1 MKKKIKIGRNDF
13 QANNFQTTFQ
23 RYKDLLMNKELKDG
37 DEQKQSLNSFKRSSY
52 NPLSKIVQGI
62 NGKTLDKTSNFLRMT
77 MPMNLFKH
85 NISNL
90 KNKIL
95 INNKNKKNY
104 SRQSILK
111 VNINSLD
118 IGSNIEG
125 KKNLKLFNS
134 NIIKRKKINNLNKIF
149 SATSRNAI
157 NFMDRNRLK
166 ATKTI
171 NLKLF
176 QKFEEE
182 SSKIKENNSKKNE
195 DQINLDSPLNT
206 NKNIKELLNK
216 EKYEDNNSI
225 NLNSLNVNE
234 SKIKQFKN
242 KGKSKTLNKTKIKYS
257 LKKLMEMNPYH
268 LVPKDVRF
276 GDLIE
281 IKKISEQLSHVN
293 GVVQSRAATS
303 QKHFF
308 RNDINFV
315 DNKISNF
322 NSKIINSVT
331 VTYSNNYSWQKGELV
346 WRILKK
352 MKTISGS
359 SSFRQACLFKGYS
372 ELWKYYSMVI
382 EKMLVNY
389 SIYKWFIT
397 KEKYMAKEV
406 FIEFIQYMDIKINE
420 NKLFPEKVF
429 LLFDTTRS
437 GKINIKIFYFIME
450 ITSNSSSELDII
462 NFLLELC
469 EDKQKINYCCILEFQ
484 EIIKSIILYDNNQK
498 NYNILHDILK
508 NEFYSKDKQEQNICI
523 PKEKLLNFLLDNEI
537 IRKLISLFRKEYK
550 NAYNI
555 YNEEVNS
562 SFNSTIRNVKKF
574 LNEQNEIACLCN
586 HEIKNYENI
595 LKSIQSKRIIM
606 QRNKN
611 YIDSFEFTN

>member
-1 MKKKIKIGRNDF
+1 MKKKIKLGRNDYIV
-13 QANNFQTTFQ
+13 NNKPNTFK
-23 RYKDLLMNKELKDG
+23 RYKDLLMNKELNVG
-37 DEQKQSLNSFKRSSY
+37 DEQKQSMNSFKRSSY
-52 NPLSKIVQGI
+52 NSLSKIIQGI
-62 NGKTLDKTSNFLRMT
+62 NGKTKDKSSNFLRMT
-77 MPMNLFKH
+77 MPMNLYKQD
-85 NISNL
+85 ISNL
-90 KNKIL
+90 KTKIL
-95 INNKNKKNY
+95 ISNNNKKSY

-111 VNINSLD
+111 VNINSID
-118 IGSNIEG
+118 V
-125 KKNLKLFNS
+125 KNNNKGTKNEKFYNS
-134 NIIKRKKINNLNKIF
+134 NIIKRKKISNLNKLF
-149 SATSRNAI
+149 SSTSRNAI

-182 SSKIKENNSKKNE
+182 TSKIKENNAKKNE
-195 DQINLDSPLNT
+195 DQINMDSPLNT
-206 NKNIKELLNK
+206 NNNIKDLLNK
-216 EKYEDNNSI
+216 EKYEDENKI
-225 NLNSLNVNE
+225 TLKSLNE
-234 SKIKQFKN
+234 SKIKLFKN
-242 KGKSKTLNKTKIKYS
+242 KRKSKTLNKIKYS

-293 GVVQSRAATS
+293 GVVQSRATTS

-308 RNDINFV
+308 KNDLNFIN
-315 DNKISNF
+315 NKISNF

-359 SSFRQACLFKGYS
+359 SAFRQACLFQGYS

-406 FIEFIQYMDIKINE
+406 FIEFIQYMEIKINE
-420 NKLFPEKVF
+420 NKLFPDKVF

-450 ITSNSSSELDII
+450 ITSNSSSEIDVI
-462 NFLLELC
+462 NFLIELC
-469 EDKQKINYCCILEFQ
+469 EDKQKSNYTNVLEMQ
-484 EIIKSIILYDNNQK
+484 EMIKSIILYDNNQK
-498 NYNILHDILK
+498 NYNILHEVLK
-508 NEFYSKDKQEQNICI
+508 NEFYSKNKSEQSTCI
-523 PKEKLLNFLLDNEI
+523 SKDQLLNFVMNNEI

-550 NAYNI
+550 NAYQL

-574 LNEQNEIACLCN
+574 LNEQNEVTRLCK
-586 HEIKNYENI
+586 HDIKNYENI

>member
-1 MKKKIKIGRNDF
+1 MKKKIKLGRNDYIV
-13 QANNFQTTFQ
+13 NNKPNTFK
-23 RYKDLLMNKELKDG
+23 RYKDLLMNKELNVG
-37 DEQKQSLNSFKRSSY
+37 DEQKQSMNSFKRSSY
-52 NPLSKIVQGI
+52 NSLSKIIQGI
-62 NGKTLDKTSNFLRMT
+62 NGKTKDKSSNFLRMT
-77 MPMNLFKH
+77 MPMNLYKQD
-85 NISNL
+85 ISNL
-90 KNKIL
+90 KTKFL
-95 INNKNKKNY
+95 ISNNNKKSY

-111 VNINSLD
+111 VNINSID
-118 IGSNIEG
+118 V
-125 KKNLKLFNS
+125 KNNNKGTKNEKFYNS
-134 NIIKRKKINNLNKIF
+134 NIIKRKKISNLNKLF
-149 SATSRNAI
+149 SSTSRNAI

-182 SSKIKENNSKKNE
+182 TSKIKENNAKKNE
-195 DQINLDSPLNT
+195 DQINMDSPLNT
-206 NKNIKELLNK
+206 NNNIKDLLNK
-216 EKYEDNNSI
+216 EKYEDENKI
-225 NLNSLNVNE
+225 TLKSLNE
-234 SKIKQFKN
+234 SKIKLFKN
-242 KGKSKTLNKTKIKYS
+242 KRKSKTLNKIKYS

-293 GVVQSRAATS
+293 GVVQSRATTS

-308 RNDINFV
+308 KNDLNFIN
-315 DNKISNF
+315 NKISNF

-359 SSFRQACLFKGYS
+359 SAFRQACLFQGYS

-406 FIEFIQYMDIKINE
+406 FIEFIQYMEIKINE
-420 NKLFPEKVF
+420 NKLFPDKVF

-450 ITSNSSSELDII
+450 ITSNSSSEIDVI
-462 NFLLELC
+462 NFLIELC
-469 EDKQKINYCCILEFQ
+469 EDKQKSNYTNVLEMQ
-484 EIIKSIILYDNNQK
+484 EMIKSIILYDNNQK
-498 NYNILHDILK
+498 NYNILHEVLK
-508 NEFYSKDKQEQNICI
+508 NEFYSKNKSEQSTCI
-523 PKEKLLNFLLDNEI
+523 SKDQLLNFVMNNEI

-550 NAYNI
+550 NAYQL

-574 LNEQNEIACLCN
+574 LNEQNEVTRLCK
-586 HEIKNYENI
+586 HDIKNYENI

>member
-1 MKKKIKIGRNDF
+1 MKKKIKLGRNDYIV
-13 QANNFQTTFQ
+13 NNKPNTFK
-23 RYKDLLMNKELKDG
+23 RYKDLLMNKELNVG
-37 DEQKQSLNSFKRSSY
+37 DEQKQSMNSFKRSSY
-52 NPLSKIVQGI
+52 NSLSKIIQGI
-62 NGKTLDKTSNFLRMT
+62 NGKTKDKSSNFLRMT
-77 MPMNLFKH
+77 MPMNLYKQD
-85 NISNL
+85 ISNL
-90 KNKIL
+90 KTKIL
-95 INNKNKKNY
+95 ISNNNKKSY

-111 VNINSLD
+111 VNINSID
-118 IGSNIEG
+118 V
-125 KKNLKLFNS
+125 KNNNKGTKNEKFYNS
-134 NIIKRKKINNLNKIF
+134 NIIKRKKISNLNKLF
-149 SATSRNAI
+149 SSTSRNAI

-182 SSKIKENNSKKNE
+182 TSKIKENNAKKNE
-195 DQINLDSPLNT
+195 DQINMDSPLNT
-206 NKNIKELLNK
+206 NNNIKDLLNK
-216 EKYEDNNSI
+216 EKYEDENKI
-225 NLNSLNVNE
+225 TLKSLNE
-234 SKIKQFKN
+234 SKIKLFKN
-242 KGKSKTLNKTKIKYS
+242 KRKSKTLNKIKYS

-293 GVVQSRAATS
+293 GVVQSRATTS

-308 RNDINFV
+308 KNDLNFMN
-315 DNKISNF
+315 NKISNF

-359 SSFRQACLFKGYS
+359 SAFRQACLFQGYS

-406 FIEFIQYMDIKINE
+406 FIEFIQYMEIKINE
-420 NKLFPEKVF
+420 NKLFPDKVF

-450 ITSNSSSELDII
+450 ITSNSSSEIDVI
-462 NFLLELC
+462 NFLIELC
-469 EDKQKINYCCILEFQ
+469 EDKQKSNYTNVLEMQ
-484 EIIKSIILYDNNQK
+484 EMIKSIILYDNNQK
-498 NYNILHDILK
+498 NYNILHEVLK
-508 NEFYSKDKQEQNICI
+508 NEFYSKDKSEQSTCI
-523 PKEKLLNFLLDNEI
+523 SKDQLLNFVMNNEI

-550 NAYNI
+550 NAYQL

-574 LNEQNEIACLCN
+574 LNEQNEVTRLCK
-586 HEIKNYENI
+586 HDIKNYENI

>member
-1 MKKKIKIGRNDF
+1 MKKKIKLGRNDYLV
-13 QANNFQTTFQ
+13 NNKPNSFK
-23 RYKDLLMNKELKDG
+23 RYKDLLINKELNVG
-37 DEQKQSLNSFKRSSY
+37 DEQKQSMNSFKRSSY
-52 NPLSKIVQGI
+52 NSLSKIIQGI
-62 NGKTLDKTSNFLRMT
+62 NGKTKDKASNFLRMT
-77 MPMNLFKH
+77 MPMNLYKQD
-85 NISNL
+85 ISNL
-90 KNKIL
+90 KTKFL
-95 INNKNKKNY
+95 ISNNNKKSY

-111 VNINSLD
+111 VNINSID
-118 IGSNIEG
+118 VKNNNKGT
-125 KKNLKLFNS
+125 KNLKFYNS
-134 NIIKRKKINNLNKIF
+134 NIIKRKKISNLNKLF
-149 SATSRNAI
+149 SSTSRNAI

-182 SSKIKENNSKKNE
+182 TSKIKENNAKKNE
-195 DQINLDSPLNT
+195 DQINMDSPLNT
-206 NKNIKELLNK
+206 NNNIKDLLNK
-216 EKYEDNNSI
+216 EKYEDENKI
-225 NLNSLNVNE
+225 TLKSLNE
-234 SKIKQFKN
+234 SKIKLFKN
-242 KGKSKTLNKTKIKYS
+242 KRKSKTLNKIKYS

-293 GVVQSRAATS
+293 GVVQSRATTS

-308 RNDINFV
+308 KNDLNFMN
-315 DNKISNF
+315 NKISNF

-359 SSFRQACLFKGYS
+359 SAFRQACLFQGYS

-406 FIEFIQYMDIKINE
+406 FIEFIQYMEIKINE
-420 NKLFPEKVF
+420 NKLFPDKVF

-450 ITSNSSSELDII
+450 ITSNSSSEIDVI
-462 NFLLELC
+462 NFLIELC
-469 EDKQKINYCCILEFQ
+469 EDKQKSNYTNVLEMQ
-484 EIIKSIILYDNNQK
+484 EMIKSIILYDNNQK
-498 NYNILHDILK
+498 NYNILHEVLK
-508 NEFYSKDKQEQNICI
+508 NEFYSKNKSEQSTCI
-523 PKEKLLNFLLDNEI
+523 SKDQLLNFVMNNEI

-550 NAYNI
+550 NAYQL

-574 LNEQNEIACLCN
+574 LNEQNEVTRLCK
-586 HEIKNYENI
+586 HDIKNYENI

>member
-1 MKKKIKIGRNDF
+1 MKKKIKLGRNDYIV
-13 QANNFQTTFQ
+13 NNKPNTFK
-23 RYKDLLMNKELKDG
+23 RYKDLLMNKELNVG
-37 DEQKQSLNSFKRSSY
+37 DEQKKSMNSFKRSSY
-52 NPLSKIVQGI
+52 NSLSKIIQGI
-62 NGKTLDKTSNFLRMT
+62 NGKTKDKSSNFLRMT
-77 MPMNLFKH
+77 MPMNLYKQD
-85 NISNL
+85 ISNL
-90 KNKIL
+90 KTKFL
-95 INNKNKKNY
+95 ISNNNKKSY

-111 VNINSLD
+111 VNINSID
-118 IGSNIEG
+118 VKNNNKGT
-125 KKNLKLFNS
+125 KNLKFYNS
-134 NIIKRKKINNLNKIF
+134 NIIKRKKISNLNKLF
-149 SATSRNAI
+149 SSTSRNAI

-182 SSKIKENNSKKNE
+182 TSKIKENNAKKNE
-195 DQINLDSPLNT
+195 DQINMDSPLNT
-206 NKNIKELLNK
+206 NNNIKDLLNK
-216 EKYEDNNSI
+216 EKYEDENKI
-225 NLNSLNVNE
+225 TLKSLNE
-234 SKIKQFKN
+234 SKIKLFKN
-242 KGKSKTLNKTKIKYS
+242 KRKSKTLNKIKYS

-293 GVVQSRAATS
+293 GVVQSRATTS

-308 RNDINFV
+308 KNDLNFIN
-315 DNKISNF
+315 NKISNF

-359 SSFRQACLFKGYS
+359 SAFRQACLFQGYS

-406 FIEFIQYMDIKINE
+406 FIEFIQYMEIKINE
-420 NKLFPEKVF
+420 NKLFPDKVF

-450 ITSNSSSELDII
+450 ITSNSSSEIDVI
-462 NFLLELC
+462 NFLIELC
-469 EDKQKINYCCILEFQ
+469 EDKQKSNYTNVLEMQ
-484 EIIKSIILYDNNQK
+484 EMIKSIILYDNNQK
-498 NYNILHDILK
+498 NYNILHEVLK
-508 NEFYSKDKQEQNICI
+508 NEFYSKDKSEQSTCI
-523 PKEKLLNFLLDNEI
+523 SKDQLLNFVMNNEI

-550 NAYNI
+550 NAYQL

-574 LNEQNEIACLCN
+574 LNEQNEVTRLCK
-586 HEIKNYENI
+586 HDIKNYENI

>member
-1 MKKKIKIGRNDF
+1 MKKKIKLGRNDYIV
-13 QANNFQTTFQ
+13 NNKPNTFK
-23 RYKDLLMNKELKDG
+23 RYKDLLMNKELNVG
-37 DEQKQSLNSFKRSSY
+37 DEQKQSMNSFKRSSY
-52 NPLSKIVQGI
+52 NSLSKIIQGI
-62 NGKTLDKTSNFLRMT
+62 NRKTKDKSSNFLRMT
-77 MPMNLFKH
+77 MPMNLYKQD
-85 NISNL
+85 ISNL
-90 KNKIL
+90 KTKFL
-95 INNKNKKNY
+95 ISNNNKKSY

-111 VNINSLD
+111 VNINSID
-118 IGSNIEG
+118 V
-125 KKNLKLFNS
+125 KNNNKETKNVKFYNS
-134 NIIKRKKINNLNKIF
+134 NIIKRKKISNLNKLF
-149 SATSRNAI
+149 SSTSRNAI

-182 SSKIKENNSKKNE
+182 TSKIKENNAKKNE
-195 DQINLDSPLNT
+195 DQINMDSPLNT
-206 NKNIKELLNK
+206 NNNIKDLLNK
-216 EKYEDNNSI
+216 EKYEDENKI
-225 NLNSLNVNE
+225 TLKSLNE
-234 SKIKQFKN
+234 SKIKLFKN
-242 KGKSKTLNKTKIKYS
+242 KRKSKTLNKIKYS

-293 GVVQSRAATS
+293 GVVQSRATTS

-308 RNDINFV
+308 KNDLNFMN
-315 DNKISNF
+315 NKISNF

-359 SSFRQACLFKGYS
+359 SAFRQACLFQGYS

-406 FIEFIQYMDIKINE
+406 FIEFIQYMEIKINE
-420 NKLFPEKVF
+420 NKLFPDKVF

-450 ITSNSSSELDII
+450 ITSNSSSEIDVI
-462 NFLLELC
+462 NFLIELC
-469 EDKQKINYCCILEFQ
+469 EDKQKSNYTNVLEMQ
-484 EIIKSIILYDNNQK
+484 EMIKSIILYDNNQK
-498 NYNILHDILK
+498 NYNILHEVLK
-508 NEFYSKDKQEQNICI
+508 NEFYSKDKSEQSTCI
-523 PKEKLLNFLLDNEI
+523 SKDQLLNFVMNNEI

-550 NAYNI
+550 NAYQL

-574 LNEQNEIACLCN
+574 LNEQNEVTRLCK
-586 HEIKNYENI
+586 HDIKNYENI

>member
-1 MKKKIKIGRNDF
+1 M
-13 QANNFQTTFQ
+13 
-23 RYKDLLMNKELKDG
+23 
-37 DEQKQSLNSFKRSSY
+37 
-52 NPLSKIVQGI
+52 
-62 NGKTLDKTSNFLRMT
+62 
-77 MPMNLFKH
+77 
-85 NISNL
+85 
-90 KNKIL
+90 
-95 INNKNKKNY
+95 
-104 SRQSILK
+104 
-111 VNINSLD
+111 
-118 IGSNIEG
+118 
-125 KKNLKLFNS
+125 
-134 NIIKRKKINNLNKIF
+134 
-149 SATSRNAI
+149 
-157 NFMDRNRLK
+157 
-166 ATKTI
+166 
-171 NLKLF
+171 
-176 QKFEEE
+176 
-182 SSKIKENNSKKNE
+182 
-195 DQINLDSPLNT
+195 DSPLNT
-206 NKNIKELLNK
+206 NNNIKDLLNK
-216 EKYEDNNSI
+216 EKYEDENKI
-225 NLNSLNVNE
+225 TLKSLNE
-234 SKIKQFKN
+234 SKIKLFKN
-242 KGKSKTLNKTKIKYS
+242 KRKSKTLNKIKYS

-293 GVVQSRAATS
+293 GVVQSRATTS

-308 RNDINFV
+308 KNDLNFMN
-315 DNKISNF
+315 NKISNF

-359 SSFRQACLFKGYS
+359 SAFRQACLFQGYS

-406 FIEFIQYMDIKINE
+406 FIEFIQYMEIKINE
-420 NKLFPEKVF
+420 NKLFPDKVF

-450 ITSNSSSELDII
+450 ITSNSSSEIDVI
-462 NFLLELC
+462 NFLIELC
-469 EDKQKINYCCILEFQ
+469 EDKQKSNYTNVLEMQ
-484 EIIKSIILYDNNQK
+484 EMIKSIILYDNNQK
-498 NYNILHDILK
+498 NYNILHEVLK
-508 NEFYSKDKQEQNICI
+508 NEFYSKNKSEQSTCI
-523 PKEKLLNFLLDNEI
+523 SKDQLLNFVMNNEI

-550 NAYNI
+550 NAYQL

-574 LNEQNEIACLCN
+574 LNEQNEVTRLCK
-586 HEIKNYENI
+586 HDIKNYENI

>member
-1 MKKKIKIGRNDF
+1 
-13 QANNFQTTFQ
+13 
-23 RYKDLLMNKELKDG
+23 
-37 DEQKQSLNSFKRSSY
+37 
-52 NPLSKIVQGI
+52 
-62 NGKTLDKTSNFLRMT
+62 MT
-77 MPMNLFKH
+77 MPMNLYKQD
-85 NISNL
+85 ISNL
-90 KNKIL
+90 KTKFL
-95 INNKNKKNY
+95 ISNNNKKSY

-111 VNINSLD
+111 VNINSID
-118 IGSNIEG
+118 VKNNNKGT
-125 KKNLKLFNS
+125 KNLKFYNS
-134 NIIKRKKINNLNKIF
+134 NIIKRKKISNLNKLF
-149 SATSRNAI
+149 SSTSRNAI

-182 SSKIKENNSKKNE
+182 TSKIKENNAKKNE
-195 DQINLDSPLNT
+195 DQINMDSPLNT
-206 NKNIKELLNK
+206 NNNIKDLLNK
-216 EKYEDNNSI
+216 EKYEDENKI
-225 NLNSLNVNE
+225 TLKSLNE
-234 SKIKQFKN
+234 SKIKLFKN
-242 KGKSKTLNKTKIKYS
+242 KRKSKTLNKIKYS

-293 GVVQSRAATS
+293 GVVQSRATTS

-308 RNDINFV
+308 KNDLNFMN
-315 DNKISNF
+315 NKISNF

-359 SSFRQACLFKGYS
+359 SAFRQACLFQGYS

-406 FIEFIQYMDIKINE
+406 FIEFIQYMEIKINE
-420 NKLFPEKVF
+420 NKLFPDKVF

-450 ITSNSSSELDII
+450 ITSNSSSEIDVI
-462 NFLLELC
+462 NFLIELC
-469 EDKQKINYCCILEFQ
+469 EDKQKSNYTNVLEMQ
-484 EIIKSIILYDNNQK
+484 EMIKSIILYDNNQK
-498 NYNILHDILK
+498 NYNILHEVLK
-508 NEFYSKDKQEQNICI
+508 NEFYSKDKSEQSTCI
-523 PKEKLLNFLLDNEI
+523 SKDQLLNFVMNNEI

-550 NAYNI
+550 NAYQL

-574 LNEQNEIACLCN
+574 LNEQNEVTRLCK
-586 HEIKNYENI
+586 HDIKNYENI

>member
-1 MKKKIKIGRNDF
+1 MKKKIKLGRNDYIV
-13 QANNFQTTFQ
+13 NNKPNTFK
-23 RYKDLLMNKELKDG
+23 RYKDLLMNKELNVG
-37 DEQKQSLNSFKRSSY
+37 DEQKQSMNSFKRSSY
-52 NPLSKIVQGI
+52 NSLSKIIQGI
-62 NGKTLDKTSNFLRMT
+62 NGKTKDKSSNFLRMT
-77 MPMNLFKH
+77 MPMNLYKQD
-85 NISNL
+85 ISNL
-90 KNKIL
+90 KTKFL
-95 INNKNKKNY
+95 ISNNNKKSY

-111 VNINSLD
+111 ENINSID
-118 IGSNIEG
+118 VKNNNKGT
-125 KKNLKLFNS
+125 KNLKFYNS
-134 NIIKRKKINNLNKIF
+134 NIIKRKKISNLNKLF
-149 SATSRNAI
+149 SSTSRNAI

-182 SSKIKENNSKKNE
+182 TSKIKENNAKKNE
-195 DQINLDSPLNT
+195 DQINMDSPLNT
-206 NKNIKELLNK
+206 NNNIKDLLNK
-216 EKYEDNNSI
+216 EKYEDENKI
-225 NLNSLNVNE
+225 TLKSLNE
-234 SKIKQFKN
+234 SKIKLFKN
-242 KGKSKTLNKTKIKYS
+242 KRKSKTLNKIKYS

-293 GVVQSRAATS
+293 GVVQSRATTS

-308 RNDINFV
+308 KNDLNFMN
-315 DNKISNF
+315 NKISNF

-359 SSFRQACLFKGYS
+359 SAFRQACLFQGYS

-406 FIEFIQYMDIKINE
+406 FIEFIQYMEIKINE
-420 NKLFPEKVF
+420 NKLFPDKVF

-450 ITSNSSSELDII
+450 ITSNSSSEIDVI
-462 NFLLELC
+462 NFLIELC
-469 EDKQKINYCCILEFQ
+469 EDKQKSNYTNVLEMQ
-484 EIIKSIILYDNNQK
+484 EMIKSIILYDNNQK
-498 NYNILHDILK
+498 NYNILHEVLK
-508 NEFYSKDKQEQNICI
+508 NEFYSKDKSEQSTCI
-523 PKEKLLNFLLDNEI
+523 SKDQLLNFVMNNEI

-550 NAYNI
+550 NAYQL

-574 LNEQNEIACLCN
+574 LNEQNEVTRLCK
-586 HEIKNYENI
+586 HDIKNYENI

>member
-1 MKKKIKIGRNDF
+1 MKKKIKLGRNDYIV
-13 QANNFQTTFQ
+13 NNKPNTFK
-23 RYKDLLMNKELKDG
+23 RYKDLLMNKELNVG
-37 DEQKQSLNSFKRSSY
+37 DEQKKSMNSFKRSSY
-52 NPLSKIVQGI
+52 NSLSKIIQGI
-62 NGKTLDKTSNFLRMT
+62 NGKTKDKSSNFLRMT
-77 MPMNLFKH
+77 MPMNLYKQD
-85 NISNL
+85 ISNL
-90 KNKIL
+90 KTKFL
-95 INNKNKKNY
+95 ISNNNKKSY

-111 VNINSLD
+111 VNINSID
-118 IGSNIEG
+118 V
-125 KKNLKLFNS
+125 KNNNKGTKNEKFYNS
-134 NIIKRKKINNLNKIF
+134 NIIKRKKISNLNKLF
-149 SATSRNAI
+149 SSTSRNAI

-182 SSKIKENNSKKNE
+182 TSKIKENNAKKNE
-195 DQINLDSPLNT
+195 DQINMDSPLNT
-206 NKNIKELLNK
+206 NNNIKDLLNK
-216 EKYEDNNSI
+216 EKYEDENKI
-225 NLNSLNVNE
+225 TLKSLNE
-234 SKIKQFKN
+234 SKIKLFKN
-242 KGKSKTLNKTKIKYS
+242 KRKSKTLNKIKYS

-293 GVVQSRAATS
+293 GVVQSRATTS

-308 RNDINFV
+308 KNDLNFIN
-315 DNKISNF
+315 NKISNF

-359 SSFRQACLFKGYS
+359 SAFRQACLFQGYS

-406 FIEFIQYMDIKINE
+406 FIEFIQYMEIKINE
-420 NKLFPEKVF
+420 NKLFPDKVF

-450 ITSNSSSELDII
+450 ITSNSSSEIDVI
-462 NFLLELC
+462 NFLIELC
-469 EDKQKINYCCILEFQ
+469 EDKQKSNYTNVLEMQ
-484 EIIKSIILYDNNQK
+484 EMIKSIILYDNNQK
-498 NYNILHDILK
+498 NYNILHEVLK
-508 NEFYSKDKQEQNICI
+508 NEFYSKDKSEQSTCI
-523 PKEKLLNFLLDNEI
+523 SKDQLLNFVMNNEI

-550 NAYNI
+550 NAYQL

-574 LNEQNEIACLCN
+574 LNEQNEVTRLCK
-586 HEIKNYENI
+586 HDIKNYENI

>member
-1 MKKKIKIGRNDF
+1 MKKKIKLGRNDYIV
-13 QANNFQTTFQ
+13 NNKPNTFK
-23 RYKDLLMNKELKDG
+23 RYKDLLMNKELNVG
-37 DEQKQSLNSFKRSSY
+37 DEQKQSMNSFKRSSY
-52 NPLSKIVQGI
+52 NSLSKIIQGI
-62 NGKTLDKTSNFLRMT
+62 NGKTKDKASNFLRMT
-77 MPMNLFKH
+77 MPMNLYKQD
-85 NISNL
+85 ISNL
-90 KNKIL
+90 KTKFL
-95 INNKNKKNY
+95 ISNNNKKSY

-111 VNINSLD
+111 VNINSID
-118 IGSNIEG
+118 V
-125 KKNLKLFNS
+125 KNNNKETKNVKFYNS
-134 NIIKRKKINNLNKIF
+134 NIIKRKKISNLNKLF
-149 SATSRNAI
+149 SSTSRNAI

-182 SSKIKENNSKKNE
+182 TSKIKENNAKKNE
-195 DQINLDSPLNT
+195 DQINMDSPLNT
-206 NKNIKELLNK
+206 NNNIKDLLNK
-216 EKYEDNNSI
+216 EKYEDENKI
-225 NLNSLNVNE
+225 TLKSLNE
-234 SKIKQFKN
+234 SKIKLFKN
-242 KGKSKTLNKTKIKYS
+242 KRKSKTLNKIKYS

-293 GVVQSRAATS
+293 GVVQSRATTS

-308 RNDINFV
+308 KNDLNFMN
-315 DNKISNF
+315 NKISNF

-359 SSFRQACLFKGYS
+359 SAFRQACLFQGYS

-406 FIEFIQYMDIKINE
+406 FIEFIQYMEIKINE
-420 NKLFPEKVF
+420 NKLFPDKVF

-450 ITSNSSSELDII
+450 ITSNSSSEIDVI
-462 NFLLELC
+462 NFLIELC
-469 EDKQKINYCCILEFQ
+469 EDKQKSNYTNVLEMQ
-484 EIIKSIILYDNNQK
+484 EMIKSIILYDNNQK
-498 NYNILHDILK
+498 NYNILHEVLK
-508 NEFYSKDKQEQNICI
+508 NEFYSKDKSEQSTCI
-523 PKEKLLNFLLDNEI
+523 SKDQLLNFVMNNEI

-550 NAYNI
+550 NAYQL

-574 LNEQNEIACLCN
+574 LNEQNEVTRLCK
-586 HEIKNYENI
+586 HDIKNYENI

>member
-1 MKKKIKIGRNDF
+1 MKKKIKLGRNDYIV
-13 QANNFQTTFQ
+13 NNKPNTFK
-23 RYKDLLMNKELKDG
+23 RYKDLLMNKELNVG
-37 DEQKQSLNSFKRSSY
+37 DEQKQSMNSFKRSSY
-52 NPLSKIVQGI
+52 NSLSKIIQGI
-62 NGKTLDKTSNFLRMT
+62 NGKTKDKSSNFLRMT
-77 MPMNLFKH
+77 MPMNLYKQD
-85 NISNL
+85 ISNL
-90 KNKIL
+90 KTKFL
-95 INNKNKKNY
+95 ISNNNKKSY

-111 VNINSLD
+111 VNINSID
-118 IGSNIEG
+118 VKNNNKGT
-125 KKNLKLFNS
+125 KNLKFYNS
-134 NIIKRKKINNLNKIF
+134 NIIKRKKISNLNKLF
-149 SATSRNAI
+149 SSTSRNAI

-182 SSKIKENNSKKNE
+182 TSKIKENNAKKNE
-195 DQINLDSPLNT
+195 DQINMDSPLNT
-206 NKNIKELLNK
+206 NNNIKDLLNK
-216 EKYEDNNSI
+216 EKYEDENKI
-225 NLNSLNVNE
+225 ILKSLNE
-234 SKIKQFKN
+234 SKIKLFKN
-242 KGKSKTLNKTKIKYS
+242 KRKSKTLNKIKYS

-293 GVVQSRAATS
+293 GVVQSRATTS

-308 RNDINFV
+308 KNDLNFMN
-315 DNKISNF
+315 NKISNF

-359 SSFRQACLFKGYS
+359 SAFRQACLFQGYS

-406 FIEFIQYMDIKINE
+406 FIEFIQYMEIKINE
-420 NKLFPEKVF
+420 NKLFPDKVF

-450 ITSNSSSELDII
+450 ITSNSSSEIDVI
-462 NFLLELC
+462 NFLIELC
-469 EDKQKINYCCILEFQ
+469 EDKQKSNYTNVLEMQ
-484 EIIKSIILYDNNQK
+484 EMIKSIILYDNNQK
-498 NYNILHDILK
+498 NYNILHEVLK
-508 NEFYSKDKQEQNICI
+508 NEFYSKDKSEQSTCI
-523 PKEKLLNFLLDNEI
+523 SKDQLLNFVMNNEI

-550 NAYNI
+550 NAYQL

-574 LNEQNEIACLCN
+574 LNEQNEVTRLCK
-586 HEIKNYENI
+586 HDIKNYENI

>member
-1 MKKKIKIGRNDF
+1 MKKKIKLGRNDYIV
-13 QANNFQTTFQ
+13 NNKPNTFK
-23 RYKDLLMNKELKDG
+23 RYKDLLMNKELNVG
-37 DEQKQSLNSFKRSSY
+37 DEQKQSMNSFKRSSY
-52 NPLSKIVQGI
+52 NSLSKIIQGI
-62 NGKTLDKTSNFLRMT
+62 NGKTKDKSSNFLRMT
-77 MPMNLFKH
+77 MPMNLYKQD
-85 NISNL
+85 ISNL
-90 KNKIL
+90 KTKFL
-95 INNKNKKNY
+95 ISNNNKKSY

-111 VNINSLD
+111 VNINSID
-118 IGSNIEG
+118 VKNNNKGT
-125 KKNLKLFNS
+125 KNLKFYNS
-134 NIIKRKKINNLNKIF
+134 NIIKRKKISNLNKLF
-149 SATSRNAI
+149 SSTSRNAI

-182 SSKIKENNSKKNE
+182 TSKIKENNAKKNE
-195 DQINLDSPLNT
+195 DQINMDSPLNT
-206 NKNIKELLNK
+206 NNNIKDLLNK
-216 EKYEDNNSI
+216 EKYEDENKI
-225 NLNSLNVNE
+225 TLKSLNE
-234 SKIKQFKN
+234 SKIKLFKN
-242 KGKSKTLNKTKIKYS
+242 KRKSKTLNKIKYS

-293 GVVQSRAATS
+293 GVVQSRATTS

-308 RNDINFV
+308 KNDLNFMN
-315 DNKISNF
+315 NKISNF

-359 SSFRQACLFKGYS
+359 SAFRQACLFQGYS

-406 FIEFIQYMDIKINE
+406 FIEFIQYMEIKINE
-420 NKLFPEKVF
+420 NKLFPDKVF

-450 ITSNSSSELDII
+450 ITSNSSSEIDVI
-462 NFLLELC
+462 NFLIELC
-469 EDKQKINYCCILEFQ
+469 EDKQKSNYTNVLEMQ
-484 EIIKSIILYDNNQK
+484 EMIKSIILYDNNQK
-498 NYNILHDILK
+498 NYNILHEVLK
-508 NEFYSKDKQEQNICI
+508 NEFYSKDKSEQSTCI
-523 PKEKLLNFLLDNEI
+523 SKDQLLNFVMNNEI

-550 NAYNI
+550 NAYQL

-574 LNEQNEIACLCN
+574 LNEQNEVTRLCK
-586 HEIKNYENI
+586 HDIKNYENI

>member
-1 MKKKIKIGRNDF
+1 MKKKIKLGRNDYLV
-13 QANNFQTTFQ
+13 NNKPNSFK
-23 RYKDLLMNKELKDG
+23 RYKDLLINKELNVG
-37 DEQKQSLNSFKRSSY
+37 DEQKQSMNSFKRSSY
-52 NPLSKIVQGI
+52 NSLSKIIQGI
-62 NGKTLDKTSNFLRMT
+62 NGKTKDKASNFLRMT
-77 MPMNLFKH
+77 MPMNLYKQD
-85 NISNL
+85 ISNL
-90 KNKIL
+90 KTKFL
-95 INNKNKKNY
+95 ISNNNKKSY

-111 VNINSLD
+111 VNINSID
-118 IGSNIEG
+118 VKNNNKGT
-125 KKNLKLFNS
+125 KNLKFYNS
-134 NIIKRKKINNLNKIF
+134 NIIKRKKISNLNKLF
-149 SATSRNAI
+149 SSTSRNAI

-182 SSKIKENNSKKNE
+182 TSKIKENNAKKNE
-195 DQINLDSPLNT
+195 DQINMDSPLNT
-206 NKNIKELLNK
+206 NNNIKDLLNK
-216 EKYEDNNSI
+216 EKYEDENKI
-225 NLNSLNVNE
+225 TLKSLNE
-234 SKIKQFKN
+234 SKIKLFKN
-242 KGKSKTLNKTKIKYS
+242 KRKSKTLNKIKYS

-293 GVVQSRAATS
+293 GVVQSRATTS

-308 RNDINFV
+308 KNDLNFIN
-315 DNKISNF
+315 NKISNF

-359 SSFRQACLFKGYS
+359 SAFRQACLFQGYS

-406 FIEFIQYMDIKINE
+406 FIEFIQYMEIKINE
-420 NKLFPEKVF
+420 NKLFPDKVF

-450 ITSNSSSELDII
+450 ITSNSSSEIDVI
-462 NFLLELC
+462 NFLIELC
-469 EDKQKINYCCILEFQ
+469 EDKQKSNYTNVLEMQ
-484 EIIKSIILYDNNQK
+484 EMIKSIILYDNNQK
-498 NYNILHDILK
+498 NYNILHEVLK
-508 NEFYSKDKQEQNICI
+508 NEFYSKNKSEQSTCI
-523 PKEKLLNFLLDNEI
+523 SKDQLLNFVMNNEI

-550 NAYNI
+550 NAYQL

-574 LNEQNEIACLCN
+574 LNEQNEVTRLCK
-586 HEIKNYENI
+586 HDIKNYENI